1 MKIPTKAVEKF
12 ISDNAPSIL
21 TSVGVVGV
29 VGTAVLMYK
38 ATTKSTEKLYEID
51 AVAQVKGEPPLT
63 TKQIVKET
71 WFNYIPPVT
80 VGAVTIGAIVFANHI
95 STKRIA
101 ALTAAFAISEKRI
114 SEYKDKVIET
124 IGEKKEQAIRDE
136 VAQDGVKKNPPGSG
150 NTVLVIGKGNVLCK
164 DTFSGQYFRS
174 SMDALKKAE
183 NDTNHEII
191 HCQYAT
197 LTDFYRKLGLPP
209 TDMSDELGW
218 SFDDL
223 IKLEISAVVA
233 DDQHGEEPCL
243 AFTFHAYPMAGYRKV
258 H

>member
-1 MKIPTKAVEKF
+1 MKLPVSTKTLERF
-12 ISDNAPSIL
+12 ISENAPSIL

-38 ATTKSTEKLYEID
+38 AATKSTEKLYEVD
-51 AVAQVKGEPPLT
+51 TVAQVNGEPPLT
-63 TKQIVKET
+63 TKRIVKLT
-71 WFNYIPPVT
+71 WVNYIPPV
-80 VGAVTIGAIVFANHI
+80 GCAAVTIGAIVFANHLN
-95 STKRIA
+95 TKRIA
-101 ALTAAFAISEKRI
+101 ALTAAYAISEKKL

-124 IGEKKEQAIRDE
+124 IGEKKEQALRDDL
-136 VAQDGVKKNPPGSG
+136 AQDGVKKNPPGPN
-150 NTVLVIGKGNVLCK
+150 NTVLVIGKGDVLCQ

-174 SMDALKKAE
+174 SMDTIKKAE
-183 NDTNHEII
+183 NDTNHDII

-197 LTDFYRKLGLPP
+197 LTDFYRRLGLPP

-233 DDQHGEEPCL
+233 HDDEPCL
-243 AFTFHAYPMAGYRKV
+243 AVSFQNHPMAGYRKV